1 MHVSAYQLET
11 SLIKVVNDMRFS
23 VDNGNA
29 VILALLDQSTAFDF
43 VNHKIL
49 MQRLQQ
55 QRFGFNDTVLVWFA
69 SYLCVR
75 Q

>member
-1 MHVSAYQLET
+1 
-11 SLIKVVNDMRFS
+11 MRFS